1 MLADNT
7 NSLVWVGVAV
17 GVVTLVGAAALLLF
31 PGLLDTMHTKLD
43 TMITSFS
50 KGIAPSN

>member
-17 GVVTLVGAAALLLF
+17 GVVALVGAAALLLF
-31 PGLLDTMHTKLD
+31 PGLLDTMHAKLD
-43 TMITSFS
+43 TMIASFS
-50 KGIAPSN
+50 QGKKPA